1 MIEHHDQLSR
11 RWGVPVLWHVSLCL
25 TGNEP
30 LRASPA
36 LYLYI
41 NDNLYVASISIRSET
56 TFSVDTKV
64 DTSRLD
70 TSTSSTMRGAIYRH
84 REVCRWWVGCGY
96 VVERARMG
104 AKAPS

>member
-1 MIEHHDQLSR
+1 
-11 RWGVPVLWHVSLCL
+11 
-25 TGNEP
+25 
-30 LRASPA
+30 
-36 LYLYI
+36 YLYI

-70 TSTSSTMRGAIYRH
+70 TSASSTMRGAIQRH

-104 AKAPS
+104 AMAEMATL